1 MIDLRSDTVTKPT
14 PEMMEFIF
22 RAQVGDDVYGED
34 PSVNELQSYMAELSG
49 KEAALFVPSGVMGNQ
64 LALKA
69 LTDPGDEVII
79 ESQAHIFYYET
90 AAPSIISQIQLRCL
104 DSDNGEM
111 PIEKIIASIRT
122 TEYYLPKTKVIAL
135 ENTHNRH
142 GGSILSMDYIYEVH
156 KIAKDNGIKFH
167 LDGARL
173 WNASAATG
181 ISIKDYCT
189 PFDTISICLSKG
201 MGAPVGSV
209 LVGDRKIIEKAHKWR
224 KILGGGMRQ
233 SGILAAAGLYAIKN
247 NFQLLKVDHENA
259 LSFAK
264 YLSESSLIH
273 LDLAKVQTNM
283 VFFDVIDSINV
294 NLLIQKCLK
303 LGLIIMATGPNTIR
317 AVFHFQVQSV
327 QALDAASI
335 ILHEINNLS
344 LN

>member
-1 MIDLRSDTVTKPT
+1 
-14 PEMMEFIF
+14 MEFIC

-34 PSVNELQSYMAELSG
+34 PSVNELQDYMAELSG
-49 KEAALFVPSGVMGNQ
+49 KESALFVPSGVMGNQ

-90 AAPSIISQIQLRCL
+90 AAPSIISQIQLRCI

-111 PIEKIIASIRT
+111 IPEKIKSSIRT
-122 TEYYLPKTKVIAL
+122 PEYYLPKTKVIAL

-142 GGSILSMDYIYEVH
+142 GGSILSLDYIHDVH
-156 KIAKDNGIKFH
+156 KIAKDIGIKFH

-181 ISIKDYCT
+181 ISIKDYCN

-209 LVGDRKIIEKAHKWR
+209 LVSDAKTIEKAHKWR

-233 SGILAAAGLYAIKN
+233 SGILASAGLYALKN
-247 NFQLLKVDHENA
+247 NFHLLKGDHENA
-259 LSFAK
+259 QHFAK
-264 YLSESSLIH
+264 KLADSPLISVNLS
-273 LDLAKVQTNM
+273 KVQTNM
-283 VFFDVIDSINV
+283 VFFDLITQIDV
-294 NLLIQKCLK
+294 NLFIQNCLK
-303 LGLIIMATGPNTIR
+303 QGLSLMATGPKTIR
-317 AVFHFQVQSV
+317 AVFHFQVSSEQSI
-327 QALDAASI
+327 DAASI
-335 ILHEINNLS
+335 IHNEINNLS

>member
-14 PEMMEFIF
+14 PEMIEFIC

-34 PSVNELQSYMAELSG
+34 PSVNELQSDMAELSG

-111 PIEKIIASIRT
+111 PIEKIITSIRT

-142 GGSILSMDYIYEVH
+142 GGSILSMDYIRGVQ
-156 KIAKDNGIKFH
+156 KIAENNGIKFH

-173 WNASAATG
+173 WNASAVTG
-181 ISIKDYCT
+181 ISIKDYCA

-209 LVGDRKIIEKAHKWR
+209 LLGDRKIIEKAHKWR

-233 SGILAAAGLYAIKN
+233 SGLLAAAGLYAIKN

-264 YLSESSLIH
+264 YLSESTLIYM
-273 LDLAKVQTNM
+273 DLAKVQTNM
-283 VFFDVIDSINV
+283 VFFDVIDSIDV
-294 NLLIQKCLK
+294 NLLIKNCFK
-303 LGLIIMATGPNTIR
+303 KGLIIMATGPKTIR
-317 AVFHFQVQSV
+317 AVFHFQVHSA